1 MGSWRKWLCSPAGC
15 EIAQRFWPSADL
27 LELRD
32 AHTAESDIRVH
43 LYYQVKIVLCVLE
56 DVWWKGW
63 GVDLLMWVVLNYR
76 ACLLLNRS
84 AERVMPQPMS
94 QPSCIIAPVCH
105 CQRLGKASSDCFL
118 PLSPSPPPHLFLSPL
133 QSLFSLDSL
142 AYPAEADRLR
152 QSKSEHIEYPGGDL
166 RGPTV
171 ICVQGFYLTT
181 SAMSRRW
188 RFMLLQTKRGFP
200 WRIMYEA
207 MPGRRRCRAAAG
219 LCDV

>member
-1 MGSWRKWLCSPAGC
+1 MFAFEQISRKGDATANVTAFMHNCSSLSLPKAGQSL
-15 EIAQRFWPSADL
+15 IW
-27 LELRD
+27 
-32 AHTAESDIRVH
+32 
-43 LYYQVKIVLCVLE
+43 
-56 DVWWKGW
+56 
-63 GVDLLMWVVLNYR
+63 
-76 ACLLLNRS
+76 LLL
-84 AERVMPQPMS
+84 
-94 QPSCIIAPVCH
+94 AP
-105 CQRLGKASSDCFL
+105 F
-118 PLSPSPPPHLFLSPL
+118 PLFSPPHLFLSPL

-166 RGPTV
+166 SGPTV

-207 MPGRRRCRAAAG
+207 TPGRRRCRASAG